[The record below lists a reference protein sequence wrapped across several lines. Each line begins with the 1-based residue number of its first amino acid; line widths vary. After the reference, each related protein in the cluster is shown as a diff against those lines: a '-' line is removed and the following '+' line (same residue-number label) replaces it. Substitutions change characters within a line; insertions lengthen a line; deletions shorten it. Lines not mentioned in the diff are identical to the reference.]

1 MSIKQIAKEAGVSTA
16 TVSRVLNNPN
26 YKCSSEELRERIW
39 QIARKLNYMPN
50 EAARNLKKGISTIG
64 SKVWQIDIL
73 MTRAGSVEPDSFF
86 AELLRIIESEIHKQ
100 GCILMQIWHQPVFS
114 NDRKCKTENID
125 HLIAEMEGERKQKS
139 DGLII
144 IGKCNDNV
152 VKKLSEKYRGI
163 VSVNRNST
171 NYLVDEVTCDGKRIA
186 SMAVE
191 YLIGLGH
198 RQIGYVGDCHNE
210 SRYKGYQ
217 DTLFSHN
224 IDIDINNV
232 IETEHTEAEGYEI
245 MERLMKREDAPTAIY
260 CANDMLAIGMLKC
273 LNKYRSRYYMP
284 SIISSDD
291 IEEAQ
296 YTKPMLTTVSLPKDE
311 MGRFALRLLTDRL
324 ATGHKGIVRVELEGK
339 LMVRESCTEV
349 ENSNGLEYYI

>member
-16 TVSRVLNNPN
+16 TVSRVLNNPD

-50 EAARNLKKGISTIG
+50 EAARNLKKGISAAD

-73 MTRAGSVEPDSFF
+73 MTRAGSIEPDPFF

-100 GCILMQIWHQPVFS
+100 SCILIQLWHQPVFS
-114 NDRKCKTENID
+114 NDRQCKTEDID
-125 HLIAEMEGERKQKS
+125 QLIEDMERQRKQKS
-139 DGLII
+139 DGLVI

-152 VKKLSEKYRGI
+152 IKKLSERYRGI

-191 YLIGLGH
+191 HLIGLGH

-217 DTLFSHN
+217 NTLFSHN
-224 IDIDINNV
+224 IDMDINNV
-232 IETEHTEAEGYEI
+232 IETEHTEAEGYAV
-245 MERLMKREDAPTAIY
+245 MEHLMKREDAPTAIY

-273 LNKYRSRYYMP
+273 LNKYRSRYYLP

-296 YTKPMLTTVSLPKDE
+296 YTRPMLTTVRLPKDE
-311 MGRFALRLLTDRL
+311 MGRFAIRLLTDRL
-324 ATGHKGIVRVELEGK
+324 ANGHKGVVRVELEGK
-339 LMVRESCTEV
+339 LMVRESCTNV
-349 ENSNGLEYYI
+349 ENSNGVEYYI